1 MAKPLCGKGLM
12 MTLPILSIVVPEPL
26 QFLNYGWL
34 IVHLIGIPAVF
45 LIGMFVAKKRAAN
58 Q

>member
-1 MAKPLCGKGLM
+1 M
-12 MTLPILSIVVPEPL
+12 MTLPILGIVVPEPL
-26 QFLNYGWL
+26 QFLNYGWF

-45 LIGMFVAKKRAAN
+45 LIGMFVAKKRAAA